1 MPSPLLAP
9 DPAAVLRPPPPPALR
24 RREPFPPKDLR
35 LHRVLAFALGFT
47 LPLLT
52 LKTGYYGTPT
62 DFSARVAISDVL
74 CLLSF
79 ALLCAR
85 GSPSAVPL
93 PGGLYFFALIVSLF
107 PALVL
112 WPGPELFVWTTLA
125 GVLMGFVF
133 YLLGL
138 SIGESR
144 AVTTALLA
152 GLAWVTLGEFVIV
165 LHDYFSPAQWF
176 PDPME
181 GRARGTFKANGQ
193 LGAFGFCAAGL
204 LLSMS
209 RVPSSPRMKTLCLV
223 AGLLAG
229 TFVFTAS
236 RRTGMICVVLWALA
250 FAIMGVRFSH
260 RRFYKA
266 FIVVFVLLLLTAGVA
281 WGTLSRSFAGQRLSE
296 GLSTLGTS
304 DGFIR
309 VQHANILRTAG
320 DWFPLGFGPG
330 RGNRIDPSDP
340 ERHEIHNGLLAVL
353 VELGVLGFLG
363 YVGIV
368 LHPLLRGNTGPR
380 TQDREVRALLLRS
393 FILVSFI
400 FMFHNT
406 LYRDRTFLLF
416 LGMAT
421 GLVRSE
427 KVRPRPLSEGPP

>member
-1 MPSPLLAP
+1 
-9 DPAAVLRPPPPPALR
+9 
-24 RREPFPPKDLR
+24 
-35 LHRVLAFALGFT
+35 
-47 LPLLT
+47 
-52 LKTGYYGTPT
+52 
-62 DFSARVAISDVL
+62 
-74 CLLSF
+74 
-79 ALLCAR
+79 
-85 GSPSAVPL
+85 VPV
-93 PGGLYFFALIVSLF
+93 PGRLYFFALIVSLF

-112 WPGPELFVWTTLA
+112 WPGPENFVWTTLA
-125 GVLMGFVF
+125 GILMGFVF

-144 AVTTALLA
+144 AVSTALLA

-209 RVPSSPRMKTLCLV
+209 QIPAARRVRTLCLV

-250 FAIMGVRFSH
+250 FAVMGVRFSH
-260 RRFYKA
+260 RRFYKTFLA
-266 FIVVFVLLLLTAGVA
+266 VFVLLALTAGVA
-281 WGTLSRSFAGQRLSE
+281 WGTLSRTFAGQRLSE

-363 YVGIV
+363 YTGIV
-368 LHPLLRGNTGPR
+368 LHPLLRGASGPR
-380 TQDREVRALLLRS
+380 IEDREVRALILRS

-427 KVRPRPLSEGPP
+427 KVRARPLLEGHP

>member
-1 MPSPLLAP
+1 MQAPLLAP
-9 DPAAVLRPPPPPALR
+9 DPPAVLRPPPPPVPR
-24 RREPFPPKDLR
+24 RRDPFPRKDLR

-62 DFSARVAISDVL
+62 DLSARVALSDVV

-79 ALLCAR
+79 GLLCAR
-85 GSPSAVPL
+85 GSPPAVPL

-112 WPGPELFVWTTLA
+112 WPGPEDFVWTTLA
-125 GVLMGFVF
+125 GILMGFAF

-152 GLAWVTLGEFVIV
+152 GLAWVTVGEFVIV

-209 RVPSSPRMKTLCLV
+209 RIPSARRLRTLCLV

-250 FAIMGVRFSH
+250 FAVMGVRFAH
-260 RRFYKA
+260 RRFYKTFLA
-266 FIVVFVLLLLTAGVA
+266 VFVLLVLTAGVA
-281 WGTLSRSFAGQRLSE
+281 WGTLTHTFAAQRLSE

-363 YVGIV
+363 FVGIV
-368 LHPLLRGNTGPR
+368 LYPLRRGDSGLKTE
-380 TQDREVRALLLRS
+380 DREVRALILRS

-416 LGMAT
+416 VGMAT

-427 KVRPRPLSEGPP
+427 RVRARPLLEGHP